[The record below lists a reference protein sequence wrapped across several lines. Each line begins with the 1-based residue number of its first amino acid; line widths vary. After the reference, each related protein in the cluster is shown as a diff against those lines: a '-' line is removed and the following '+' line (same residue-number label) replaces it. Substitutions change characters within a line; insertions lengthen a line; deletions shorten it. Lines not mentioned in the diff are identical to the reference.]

1 MARAAKVVRRPLNVR
16 LVNIKKKAQAGGL
29 SLALTKLALPAGR
42 NL

>member
-16 LVNIKKKAQAGGL
+16 LFNIKKKAQTGSL
-29 SLALTKLALPAGR
+29 PLALIKLALPAGR